1 MTDMKSR
8 LHNNTTTRK
17 ANRMLGLSIEHVNG
31 AGILKQQ
38 IRTNLA
44 EGKGEQITIISD
56 HKGDWELHGNQFQ
69 RNVKIIS

>member
-8 LHNNTTTRK
+8 LHNNTITRK

-38 IRTNLA
+38 IRTNLDGGGGGGGGWA
-44 EGKGEQITIISD
+44 RET
-56 HKGDWELHGNQFQ
+56 NYNNF
-69 RNVKIIS
+69 